1 MSNIPDNILRDGTS
15 QQTRNTS
22 AVKPEN
28 VLVDGRDMEYF
39 LRYVA
44 KIAEKIRF
52 YDRSNIPNGAW
63 EPFFPEESEI
73 SQFVAKLATINNL
86 PPQQALFLAFTRLM
100 DILRADIN
108 QLSKQHLNFY
118 YRDVLRFRQQKAIA
132 EKVNVIFE
140 PGSNLPQP
148 IVLNAG
154 LELLAGKDE
163 NGNAI
168 IFTTDKE
175 FTVSKVAIEK
185 VSSIIVD
192 QRSGSRVYAAP
203 KADSADGLAAALPKE
218 EPYWNPFG
226 ESQIDKTAAERTMI
240 EGKVGFAI
248 ASAILLLRE
257 GERKI
262 TITLDCRTFR
272 LTVAQ
277 LDALR
282 ISIPDPVIQQLK
294 VVSGVLYSSPKDIE
308 AAIIA
313 TIGQTDFDAYKIFIF
328 DQLNHPFKLIKDGDL
343 EKAFVAEATGEKDWF
358 IISDVLITKQLESQ
372 LRFQINLDINDP
384 AIVDYNAV
392 LHKDPVTTTA
402 PVIQFNLNH
411 ANEAY
416 LYDELRGLKITNIN
430 IDVAV
435 KGMTNLALQSDN
447 GPLNST
453 QAFLP
458 FGALPTAGSVF
469 YFGSREIFS
478 KKLDSLQAELSWANL
493 PKDAHGFQDYYTQYP
508 VVPTNDSFTAKFSV
522 LDKRKWLSVPAAQ
535 SIGLF
540 KTNTINVAPGDQ
552 PLVRDL
558 FTIDLPLPAI
568 EPVLLPEIRVF
579 DPSLG
584 QGFAKIV
591 LNDPDFGHGIFP
603 KVYAEKAILKAT
615 TIPAQVL
622 PNSPYTPKINHFAI
636 NYSASTSF
644 TTDETDNVSDEVLH
658 VEPFGMVPMNEDTTG
673 ELLPQFPQGS
683 LYIGLS
689 NLAPPQNI
697 SLLFQMVDG
706 SANPD
711 IEVTR
716 DDVKWNYFNKTK
728 WKAFSDVSIQIDN
741 SYGLQTSGIIELSIN
756 SDASD
761 DAAFWA
767 NGLFWIRADFFKD
780 PSGASKVAS
789 ILPNAMV
796 ATLREDQVESGV
808 LKEPLQPGSISKLI
822 VNNPQ
827 IKTVKQ
833 PFSSFAGRG
842 IEPENDFYRRVSER
856 LRHKHRA
863 VNIWDYEHLILQAF
877 PSIYKVKCLPHTGRG
892 IEAVP
897 GAVTLL
903 VIPDLRKHN
912 KINPFEPK
920 VSTVVREQIGDYMT
934 NLNSAFAAVYVDN
947 PNYEQILVEMSVG
960 LLPGFDGSFYGRLLN
975 EELKR
980 FLSPWAYEEGKDIV
994 FGGKIFK
1001 STILSF
1007 VEQREYVDY
1016 VTNFK
1021 LYHLQRGPGIGD
1033 MRISDNV
1040 VESNQDFIVRPDTIG
1055 EEMNFEVVASS
1066 ARSILVTA
1074 QNHNI
1079 TILNPGEFVCPEA
1092 GADTGIG
1099 AMIIEVDFLVF

>member
-15 QQTRNTS
+15 QQTRNNS
-22 AVKPEN
+22 AVNPEN
-28 VLVDGRDMEYF
+28 VLVDGRDMEYY
-39 LRYVA
+39 LRYIA
-44 KIAEKIRF
+44 KIAAKIRF

-63 EPFFPEESEI
+63 NTFFPEESEI
-73 SQFVAKLATINNL
+73 SHFLAKLATIKNL

-100 DILRADIN
+100 EILRADIN

-118 YRDVLRFRQQKAIA
+118 YRDVLRFSQQKAIA

-140 PGSNLPQP
+140 PGSNLPEP

-163 NGNAI
+163 NGNPI

-175 FTVSKVAIEK
+175 FTVSKAAIEK
-185 VSSIIVD
+185 ISSIIVD
-192 QRSGSRVYAAP
+192 QRSGSRIYAAP
-203 KADSADGLAAALPKE
+203 KADAADGLAAALPKE
-218 EPYWNPFG
+218 EPFWNPFG
-226 ESQIDKTAAERTMI
+226 ETQIDKSTAERTMI
-240 EGKVGFAI
+240 DGKVGFAI

-257 GERKI
+257 GQRKI

-272 LTVAQ
+272 LTTTQ

-282 ISIPDPVIQQLK
+282 ASIPEPVILQLQA
-294 VVSGVLYSSPKDIE
+294 VSGVLYSSQNDIE

-313 TIGQTDFDAYKIFIF
+313 AIGQSDFEANKILIF

-343 EKAFVAEATGEKDWF
+343 EKAFIVEATGEKNWF
-358 IISDVLITKQLESQ
+358 TINDVLITKQLESQ
-372 LRFQINLDINDP
+372 LRFQISLDVNDP
-384 AIVDYNAV
+384 AIVGFNAV
-392 LHKDPVTTTA
+392 LHKDPVKPTT

-416 LYDELRGLKITNIN
+416 LYDELRGLKITNIS
-430 IDVAV
+430 IGVDV
-435 KGMTNLALQSDN
+435 KGMTNLVLQSDN

-478 KKLDSLQAELSWANL
+478 KKLDTLQAELSWANL

-508 VVPTNDSFTAKFSV
+508 VVPTNDSFTANFSV
-522 LDKRKWLSVPAAQ
+522 LDKRKWLTVTAAQ
-535 SIGLF
+535 HIGLF
-540 KTNTINVAPGDQ
+540 KTNTINVLPGDL
-552 PLVRDL
+552 PLVRDI
-558 FTIDLPLPAI
+558 FTINLPLPAI
-568 EPVLLPEIRVF
+568 EPARLPEIQVF

-584 QGFAKIV
+584 KGFGKLV

-622 PNSPYTPKINHFAI
+622 PNTPYTPKINYFAI

-644 TTDETDNVSDEVLH
+644 TTGATDDVSDKVLH
-658 VEPFGMVPMNEDTTG
+658 VEPFGMVPMNEDTAG

-689 NLAPPQNI
+689 NLTPPQNI
-697 SLLFQMVDG
+697 TLLFQMVDG

-716 DDVKWNYFNKTK
+716 GDVKWNYFNNTK
-728 WKAFSDVSIQIDN
+728 WKSLSNVSIQIDN

-761 DAAFWA
+761 DAPFWA
-767 NGLFWIRADFFKD
+767 NGLFWLRADFLKD

-789 ILPNAMV
+789 ILTNAMV
-796 ATLREDQVESGV
+796 ATLREDQVAAGL
-808 LKEPLQPGSISKLI
+808 LKEPLPPGSITKL
-822 VNNPQ
+822 VVTNPQ

-833 PFSSFAGRG
+833 PFNSFAGRG
-842 IEPENDFYRRVSER
+842 IEPEIDFYRRVSER
-856 LRHKHRA
+856 LRHKHRT
-863 VNIWDYEHLILQAF
+863 VNIWDYEHLVLQAF

-892 IEAVP
+892 IEALP

-920 VSTVVREQIGDYMT
+920 VSAVMRDQIGDYMT
-934 NLNSAFAAVYVDN
+934 RLNSAFATVYVDN
-947 PNYEQILVEMSVG
+947 PNYEQVLVEMSVG

-1001 STILSF
+1001 SGILSF

-1016 VTNFK
+1016 ITNFK

-1033 MRISDNV
+1033 MRIRDNV
-1040 VESNQDFIVRPDTIG
+1040 VESEQDFIVRPGTIG
-1055 EEMNFEVVASS
+1055 EEMDFEVVASS

-1079 TILNPGEFVCPEA
+1079 IILNPGEFVCPEA